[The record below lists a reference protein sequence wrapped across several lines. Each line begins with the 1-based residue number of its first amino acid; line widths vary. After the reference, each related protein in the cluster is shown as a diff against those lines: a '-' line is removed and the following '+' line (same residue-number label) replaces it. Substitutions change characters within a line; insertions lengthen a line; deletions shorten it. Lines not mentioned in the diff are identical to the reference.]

1 MLSYFTLFMVYIST
15 MFAPLSF
22 PLFMKSSAEFIQ
34 PNASSMLYGGDYY
47 NVEWNMSNNVNLQ
60 FQIYNDTENSW
71 ISHINNNHFLSI
83 VIDQTTNNYNWS
95 VPLYLSQYWQNPSRM
110 VLNSLD
116 TSLSMVSD
124 EFSIAGIYVNMSL
137 GDSNNILFMNDNVS
151 ITWETNANSNV
162 FNVSVYDN
170 TTNYN
175 NIKFRQPLY
184 PICSNI
190 MNNETGL
197 CEWNSVNQSGSFVI
211 GVTSDKLY
219 GLSSQFHIYYHP
231 TASPTQSPTMSPTY
245 APTTQN
251 PTNTPTTNPTQ
262 NPTQNPTANPTQNPT
277 QNPTHNPTHNPTQN
291 PTANPTQN
299 PTTIP
304 TTQIPTLI
312 NKNNDNNENNDDN
325 TLWIILIS
333 LFAAIIVTSAC
344 FLYFIRTPRANQTRS
359 LSPHQE
365 NTTTMYHN
373 TMANIPNNQ
382 FYSTAYSNSIN
393 HYEATPEPSPT
404 VPTGVYVTQQS
415 KEINT
420 TTDSTEYTRTQ
431 FSSDVRAVKNNS
443 YEKLPDNEDV
453 YNRIKSSK
461 PSENLYDK
469 YNLENE
475 TFEC

>member
-1 MLSYFTLFMVYIST
+1 

-34 PNASSMLYGGDYY
+34 PNASSMLYGGEYY
-47 NVEWNMSNNVNLQ
+47 NVEWNMTNNVNLQ
-60 FQIYNDTENSW
+60 FQIYNDTEDSW

-116 TSLSMVSD
+116 TSLSVVSD

-137 GDSNNILFMNDNVS
+137 GDSNNILFMNDNIS
-151 ITWETNANSNV
+151 ITWETNVNSNV

-190 MNNETGL
+190 MNNETSL

-219 GLSSQFHIYYHP
+219 GLSSQFHIYYNP
-231 TASPTQSPTMSPTY
+231 TAAPTQSPTMTPTY

-251 PTNTPTTNPTQ
+251 PTNTPTDLPSNR
-262 NPTQNPTANPTQNPT
+262 
-277 QNPTHNPTHNPTQN
+277 
-291 PTANPTQN
+291 

-304 TTQIPTLI
+304 TTQNPTLL
-312 NKNNDNNENNDDN
+312 NKNNEKNENNDN
-325 TLWIILIS
+325 ILWIVLVS
-333 LFAAIIVTSAC
+333 LFAAIIVFSAC
-344 FLYFIRTPRANQTRS
+344 ILYLVKTPTNQTRP
-359 LSPHQE
+359 LSPRQQ

-373 TMANIPNNQ
+373 TMANIPNSQ
-382 FYSTAYSNSIN
+382 FYSTGYNNSNS

-404 VPTGVYVTQQS
+404 VPTNVYVNQRPNLYPDIDVAVS
-415 KEINT
+415 
-420 TTDSTEYTRTQ
+420 STGYSRTQ

-443 YEKLPDNEDV
+443 YEKTSVDQHIYD
-453 YNRIKSSK
+453 RIK
-461 PSENLYDK
+461 PQENIYDR

-475 TFEC
+475 TFDC

>member
-1 MLSYFTLFMVYIST
+1 MLSYFRLFMVYIST

-34 PNASSMLYGGDYY
+34 PNASSMLYGGEYY
-47 NVEWNMSNNVNLQ
+47 NVEWNITNNVNLQ
-60 FQIYNDTENSW
+60 FQIYNDTEDSW
-71 ISHINNNHFLSI
+71 ISHINDNHFLSI

-116 TSLSMVSD
+116 TSLSVVSD

-151 ITWETNANSNV
+151 ITWETNVNSNV

-190 MNNETGL
+190 MNNETSL

-219 GLSSQFHIYYHP
+219 GLSSQFHIYYNP
-231 TASPTQSPTMSPTY
+231 TTAPTEGPTMTPTY

-251 PTNTPTTNPTQ
+251 PTNTPTDLPSYR
-262 NPTQNPTANPTQNPT
+262 
-277 QNPTHNPTHNPTQN
+277 
-291 PTANPTQN
+291 
-299 PTTIP
+299 PTTVP
-304 TTQIPTLI
+304 TTQTPSLS
-312 NKNNDNNENNDDN
+312 NKNNENDENNNDN
-325 TLWIILIS
+325 TLWIVLIS
-333 LFAAIIVTSAC
+333 IFTAIILLSAC
-344 FLYFIRTPRANQTRS
+344 ILYLVKTSTNQTRP
-359 LSPHQE
+359 LSQQQQ

-373 TMANIPNNQ
+373 TMANIPNSQ
-382 FYSTAYSNSIN
+382 FYSTNYNNNNSD
-393 HYEATPEPSPT
+393 YEATLDPSPT
-404 VPTGVYVTQQS
+404 VPTNVYVSQRPNLYPD
-415 KEINT
+415 I
-420 TTDSTEYTRTQ
+420 DVAVGSTRYSRTQ

-443 YEKLPDNEDV
+443 YEKTPADQHMYD
-453 YNRIKSSK
+453 RIKSQ
-461 PSENLYDK
+461 ENIYDR

-475 TFEC
+475 TFDC

>member
-34 PNASSMLYGGDYY
+34 PNSSSMLYGGEYY

-60 FQIYNDTENSW
+60 FQIYNDTEDTW
-71 ISHINNNHFLSI
+71 VAHINDNHFLSI
-83 VIDQTTNNYNWS
+83 VIDQTTNRYNWS

-116 TSLSMVSD
+116 TSLSVVSD
-124 EFSIAGIYVNMSL
+124 EFSIAGIYVNMSF

-151 ITWETNANSNV
+151 ITWETNVNSNV

-190 MNNETGL
+190 MNNETSL

-219 GLSSQFHIYYHP
+219 GLSSQFHIYYNP
-231 TASPTQSPTMSPTY
+231 TAAPTESPTESPTY
-245 APTTQN
+245 TPTTQN
-251 PTNTPTTNPTQ
+251 PTNTPTDFPSNR
-262 NPTQNPTANPTQNPT
+262 
-277 QNPTHNPTHNPTQN
+277 
-291 PTANPTQN
+291 

-304 TTQIPTLI
+304 TTQTPTTL
-312 NKNNDNNENNDDN
+312 NKNNENNENGDDTILWTVLI
-325 TLWIILIS
+325 TL
-333 LFAAIIVTSAC
+333 FGAIIIVSLC
-344 FLYFIRTPRANQTRS
+344 ILYIVKGQSGNQTRP
-359 LSPHQE
+359 LSPEQ
-365 NTTTMYHN
+365 NTVMMYHN
-373 TMANIPNNQ
+373 RMGNNQ
-382 FYSTAYSNSIN
+382 FYSTVSNNGTN

-404 VPTGVYVTQQS
+404 IPTSVYVTQRPNLYPD
-415 KEINT
+415 INT
-420 TTDSTEYTRTQ
+420 VINSSEYAHTQ
-431 FSSDVRAVKNNS
+431 FSSDARATKNES
-443 YEKLPDNEDV
+443 YEKLSQSKHI
-453 YNRIKSSK
+453 YNHLSGQQQSN
-461 PSENLYDK
+461 SQENLYDR
-469 YNLENE
+469 YNIEQE
-475 TFEC
+475 TYDC

>member
-1 MLSYFTLFMVYIST
+1 MLSYFRLFMVYIST

-34 PNASSMLYGGDYY
+34 PNASSMLYGGEYY
-47 NVEWNMSNNVNLQ
+47 NVEWNITNNVNLQ
-60 FQIYNDTENSW
+60 FQIYNDTEDSW

-116 TSLSMVSD
+116 TSLSVVSD

-151 ITWETNANSNV
+151 ITWETNVNSNV

-190 MNNETGL
+190 MNNETSL

-219 GLSSQFHIYYHP
+219 GLSSQFHIYYNP
-231 TASPTQSPTMSPTY
+231 TTAPTEGPTMTPTY

-251 PTNTPTTNPTQ
+251 PTNTPTDLPSYR
-262 NPTQNPTANPTQNPT
+262 
-277 QNPTHNPTHNPTQN
+277 
-291 PTANPTQN
+291 
-299 PTTIP
+299 PTTVP
-304 TTQIPTLI
+304 TTQTPSLS
-312 NKNNDNNENNDDN
+312 NKNNENDENNNDN
-325 TLWIILIS
+325 TLWIVLIS
-333 LFAAIIVTSAC
+333 IFTAIILLSAC
-344 FLYFIRTPRANQTRS
+344 ILYLVKTSTNQTRP
-359 LSPHQE
+359 LSQQQQ

-373 TMANIPNNQ
+373 TMANIPNSQ
-382 FYSTAYSNSIN
+382 FYSTNYNNNNSD
-393 HYEATPEPSPT
+393 YEATLDPSPT
-404 VPTGVYVTQQS
+404 VPTNVYVSQRPNLYPD
-415 KEINT
+415 I
-420 TTDSTEYTRTQ
+420 DVAVGSTRYSRTQ

-443 YEKLPDNEDV
+443 YEKTPADQHMYD
-453 YNRIKSSK
+453 RIKSQ
-461 PSENLYDK
+461 ENIYDR

-475 TFEC
+475 TFDC